1 MILCP
6 GDVIQV
12 SDLPRGFT
20 DNVHNA
26 LHLEGI
32 PTNAQLY
39 ETLAMIEKAM
49 IERALK
55 MADNVQAH
63 AAAMLGIGK
72 SGLNQ
77 KLKKYNLDISSKD

>member
-1 MILCP
+1 
-6 GDVIQV
+6 VA
-12 SDLPRGFT
+12 DLPQGFK

-32 PTNAQLY
+32 PKEAQLY
-39 ETLAMIEKAM
+39 ETLAMIERAM

-77 KLKKYNLDISSKD
+77 KIKKYNLDVGSKN

>member
-6 GDVIQV
+6 HDTIRV
-12 SDLPRGFT
+12 SDLPTGFK

-32 PTNAQLY
+32 PTHAKLY

-49 IERALK
+49 IERALR

-63 AAAMLGIGK
+63 AASMLGIGK

-77 KLKKYNLDISSKD
+77 KLKKYNLDVGSKQ